1 MSQEREK
8 ALAIQLD
15 DGRVVVATPK
25 PEDQE
30 SLAKLDKDIVF
41 LTASGAYDTSG
52 HGYGDLVELDVEG
65 HAITLR
71 LPTPADAEA
80 VRRALAI
87 GAVTATIVAAGAI
100 AALQG
105 PAAPPQA
112 MPQAAPA
119 APAVDMMPSRATQA
133 EQDRDLGI
141 TDLRAPA
148 APAIDTA
155 PSGAT
160 QAEQDRDLGI
170 MDLNAPAAPAI
181 DTAPSGATQAEQDRD
196 LGIMDLNAPAA
207 PAVNSDLDRAMFQEE
222 RMAERD
228 PVSGSQP
235 ASASGSDTAPA
246 TSDSDSSG
254 THGSGRGELE

>member
-170 MDLNAPAAPAI
+170 MDLNAPAAPA
-181 DTAPSGATQAEQDRD
+181 
-196 LGIMDLNAPAA
+196 
-207 PAVNSDLDRAMFQEE
+207 VNSDLDRAMFQEE